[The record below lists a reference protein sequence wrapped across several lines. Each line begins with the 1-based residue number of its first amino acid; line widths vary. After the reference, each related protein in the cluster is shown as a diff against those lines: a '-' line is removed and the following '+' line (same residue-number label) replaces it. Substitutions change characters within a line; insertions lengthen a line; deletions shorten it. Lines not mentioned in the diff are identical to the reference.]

1 MCQRL
6 AESECPNGDGV
17 GGKDGVRDLEAG
29 SATAGDRGA
38 AAERGARVMTV
49 HIIED
54 DPGVGDSLAM
64 LLGQIGHSARVY
76 PDAESFF
83 EAPPPSSSDTVIVD
97 LGLPG
102 LSGVQLIRW
111 INGLKQPPKVIAI
124 TGQSNR
130 NIMEML
136 GDEQPAVL
144 LRKPLTEEVL
154 VSHL

>member
-1 MCQRL
+1 MRL
-6 AESECPNGDGV
+6 CPAGSEGPSGDGV
-17 GGKDGVRDLEAG
+17 GVENHVRDLEAG
-29 SATAGDRGA
+29 WAAAGDRRT
-38 AAERGARVMTV
+38 AAEGGVPVMTV

-64 LLGQIGHSARVY
+64 LLGQIGHCARVY

-83 EAPPPSSSDTVIVD
+83 EAAPPSSGDTVIVD

>member
-6 AESECPNGDGV
+6 AESEYPSGDGV
-17 GGKDGVRDLEAG
+17 GGEDRVRDLEAG
-29 SATAGDRGA
+29 SAAAGDRRA
-38 AAERGARVMTV
+38 AAERGTRAMTV

-64 LLGQIGHSARVY
+64 LLGQIGHCARVY

-111 INGLKQPPKVIAI
+111 INGLKKPPKVIAI

-144 LRKPLTEEVL
+144 LRKPLTEELL

>member
-1 MCQRL
+1 MG
-6 AESECPNGDGV
+6 P
-17 GGKDGVRDLEAG
+17 
-29 SATAGDRGA
+29 
-38 AAERGARVMTV
+38 
-49 HIIED
+49 
-54 DPGVGDSLAM
+54 
-64 LLGQIGHSARVY
+64 
-76 PDAESFF
+76 
-83 EAPPPSSSDTVIVD
+83 

>member
-1 MCQRL
+1 MRQRL
-6 AESECPNGDGV
+6 AEKKRPSGDGV
-17 GGKDGVRDLEAG
+17 GGEDRVRDLEAG
-29 SATAGDRGA
+29 CAAVVNRRA
-38 AAERGARVMTV
+38 AAECGVPAMTV

-83 EAPPPSSSDTVIVD
+83 EAPPPASGDTVIVD

-111 INGLKQPPKVIAI
+111 INGLKLPPKVIAI

-144 LRKPLTEEVL
+144 LRKPLTEELL